1 MLNGKNMG
9 LNGMLLL
16 PPRMTRITGLTI
28 ITIPRNIIVLIR
40 KIPGVIVFMA
50 LYATEQG
57 KIPRRGMA
65 ICAGIPFP
73 IVFAAKNGKI
83 QLVMLRKI
91 GSIPTRVGRVAGP
104 AVGWEIARFVVGTGG
119 CLEIGLVA
127 GKAIGGRIQEISTN
141 MTLGTVVD
149 LMPTGQGKKQV
160 VGAAARPKPAR
171 AGNVVAFLTIG

>member
-1 MLNGKNMG
+1 M
-9 LNGMLLL
+9 
-16 PPRMTRITGLTI
+16 I
-28 ITIPRNIIVLIR
+28 IG
-40 KIPGVIVFMA
+40 KIPCIVVLMA
-50 LYATEQG
+50 FYATEQG
-57 KIPRRGMA
+57 KIPRCSMTIG
-65 ICAGIPFP
+65 AGIPFP
-73 IVFAAKNGKI
+73 IVSAAENGKI
-83 QLVMLRKI
+83 QLVVLRKV
-91 GSIPTRVGRVAGP
+91 GGIPTRVGRVAGP